1 MSFPRWFKTECLVW
15 LVTGLPLQFFFT
27 SFNGLS
33 FFTLPDL
40 PGPDGSPSV
49 AAWLASLVV
58 LYHPVFMLPVAIWDS
73 SRKAK
78 NAQN

>member
-1 MSFPRWFKTECLVW
+1 MSIPRWYRTECLVW

-27 SFNGLS
+27 AFNGLS

-40 PGPDGSPSV
+40 PGPNGSHS
-49 AAWLASLVV
+49 AIFWLVLLVV
-58 LYHPVFMLPVAIWDS
+58 LYHPVFMLPIAIWDG

-78 NAQN
+78 NA